1 VIALGKLLLQLS
13 AFLASHPEIE
23 ELDLNPVIVHPRGL
37 SIADARVVLRA

>member
-1 VIALGKLLLQLS
+1 MLLLLLS

-23 ELDLNPVIVHPRGL
+23 EMDLNPVIVQARGL